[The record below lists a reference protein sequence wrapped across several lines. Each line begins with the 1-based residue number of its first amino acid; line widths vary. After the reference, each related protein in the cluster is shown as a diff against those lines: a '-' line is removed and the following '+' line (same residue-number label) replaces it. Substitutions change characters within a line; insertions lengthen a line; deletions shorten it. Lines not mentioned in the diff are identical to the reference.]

1 MAAILNCRILG
12 VKYFI
17 YSTSSADVVTNRLS
31 ERIAST
37 NDVKPFPRRSLIKFS
52 RNLRR
57 LRLREK
63 MTQEKLA
70 ERLDITPRHYQ
81 KLESASVT
89 PTFGILIRCK
99 RVLKT
104 TWKTLLDGV

>member
-1 MAAILNCRILG
+1 
-12 VKYFI
+12 
-17 YSTSSADVVTNRLS
+17 
-31 ERIAST
+31 
-37 NDVKPFPRRSLIKFS
+37 
-52 RNLRR
+52 
-57 LRLREK
+57 
-63 MTQEKLA
+63 MTQEMLA

-81 KLESASVT
+81 KLESSSVT